1 MMPKHED
8 VLCPTCGGYVKV
20 GGERTTHYYIPV
32 PDPKWKPLM
41 EAAGKVDKKVLL
53 DFLSVVD
60 TYVTPRIW
68 SSLEPLIDALPDKGE

>member
-32 PDPKWKPLM
+32 LPPAVDRLV
-41 EAAGKVDKKVLL
+41 EAAGKVDKEAAQTWFAWLPKGVRGYGEKTIRALL
-53 DFLSVVD
+53 
-60 TYVTPRIW
+60 
-68 SSLEPLIDALPDKGE
+68 DALPDKGE